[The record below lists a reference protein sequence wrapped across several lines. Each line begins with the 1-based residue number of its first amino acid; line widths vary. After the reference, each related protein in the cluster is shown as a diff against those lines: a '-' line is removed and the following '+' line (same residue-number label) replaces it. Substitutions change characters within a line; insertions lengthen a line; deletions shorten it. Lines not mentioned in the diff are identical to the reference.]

1 MTCTAFNYIID
12 DLADIGFHSE
22 NHNDDSNDNNNQHQ
36 NGNGN
41 HDMSDSDES
50 SKSSN
55 EIILS
60 NANILLQ
67 IDNIL
72 LYSDLTD
79 THQTMFI
86 SCTCMSAT
94 HTNDAAVL
102 STLTETE
109 QKQPF
114 ERGARTDEERWWN
127 SDNHHQNYGYDDKR
141 TNRFSNDIEDV
152 TISSIERM

>member
-1 MTCTAFNYIID
+1 M
-12 DLADIGFHSE
+12 SE
-22 NHNDDSNDNNNQHQ
+22 
-36 NGNGN
+36 
-41 HDMSDSDES
+41 SDES
-50 SKSSN
+50 SKSPN

-72 LYSDLTD
+72 LYSDLSD
-79 THQTMFI
+79 THATMFI

-94 HTNDAAVL
+94 HTNDASLL
-102 STLTETE
+102 STLTATK

-114 ERGARTDEERWWN
+114 QQSAATDEERWWN
-127 SDNHHQNYGYDDKR
+127 LHNHHQQNYVYDDKR
-141 TNRFSNDIEDV
+141 TNRFSNDVEDV